1 MRTLISILVLSLLM
15 ISGCGQSQSTDSTQM
30 GTNDSNNQ
38 TSTVRETNE
47 RMMSGSE
54 INKNGD
60 NTLST
65 SSSGIDI
72 TEKQY
77 GIIPDTIE
85 IPAID
90 VESEVEKVGL
100 LKNGQMA
107 VPENFRITGWYELGP
122 NPGERGS
129 AVIAG
134 HVDDK
139 TGPGVFFNLTDL
151 QKGDEVKVKNKE
163 GKQLVFEVVGKEIFP
178 MDDAPVKKIFG
189 YTSRQMLNLVTC
201 TGPFDR
207 SKGGHINR
215 LVVYTELQTEK

>member
-1 MRTLISILVLSLLM
+1 MRTLLSILVLSL
-15 ISGCGQSQSTDSTQM
+15 IIITGCGQSQSTDSGQDAA
-30 GTNDSNNQ
+30 NDSNEE
-38 TSTVRETNE
+38 TRTVQKTNDQKT
-47 RMMSGSE
+47 SGSK
-54 INKNGD
+54 ISNTNNKL
-60 NTLST
+60 NTA
-65 SSSGIDI
+65 SSGID
-72 TEKQY
+72 TTKKQH
-77 GIIPDTIE
+77 GIVPDTIK

-100 LKNGQMA
+100 MKNGQMA
-107 VPENFRITGWYELGP
+107 VPENFRITGWYDLGP
-122 NPGERGS
+122 KPGERGS

-139 TGPGVFFNLTDL
+139 TGPGVFFNLKDL
-151 QKGDEVKVKNKE
+151 QKGDEVKIMNKD

-178 MDDAPVKKIFG
+178 MDDAPVKQIFG

-215 LVVYTELQTEK
+215 LVVYTELQTDK